1 MNRIKDLSELALE
14 DENRFQE
21 DKRKQESRALKIA
34 RERMQLK
41 GEINELK
48 MKLSEPPNFNKYVND
63 LQDKIRLLE
72 SDNKAMK
79 RIFDGLRAENK
90 KLKKELVDIKSKK
103 AKITKERRT
112 FEIAYKSV
120 KNKSNE
126 NTMNTLEDLETKLK
140 NCTSSSSQRGR
151 LIDEVVKF
159 NSKSKQILNDNNLD
173 LFNGELRYFN
183 KFS

>member
-1 MNRIKDLSELALE
+1 MNKI
-14 DENRFQE
+14 
-21 DKRKQESRALKIA
+21 KQESIEDFTQRRGKEFKIA
-34 RERMQLK
+34 RERMKLK

-79 RIFDGLRAENK
+79 RIFDGLREENK
-90 KLKKELVDIKSKK
+90 KLRE
-103 AKITKERRT
+103 EN
-112 FEIAYKSV
+112 SV
-120 KNKSNE
+120 KNKSNS

-151 LIDEVVKF
+151 LIDEVLKF
-159 NSKSKQILNDNNLD
+159 NSKSKQILNDNNFETKDQKDKMRLESIINT
-173 LFNGELRYFN
+173 LCF
-183 KFS
+183 